1 MAAAAVATTEGL
13 VTAISY
19 DSEDDLESAPLFDFV
34 GSTGL
39 AVGRRR
45 AGRPPGCWAAFDAV
59 VNVTLDEYEGMG
71 GAGYLQ
77 VPVAEGKKDRRGLE
91 AGLPGAL
98 RFAAAHLAAG
108 RRVLVHCAQGR
119 DRSVAVAAALLAA
132 CFDERGDLDAARAT
146 ALAASPRERANA
158 ANSHGVVLEL
168 LGRRRA
174 ALDAYDA
181 ALAAAPGHA
190 KAAANRATLL
200 SEASS

>member
-1 MAAAAVATTEGL
+1 MAAL
-13 VTAISY
+13 
-19 DSEDDLESAPLFDFV
+19 
-34 GSTGL
+34 
-39 AVGRRR
+39 
-45 AGRPPGCWAAFDAV
+45 
-59 VNVTLDEYEGMG
+59 
-71 GAGYLQ
+71 
-77 VPVAEGKKDRRGLE
+77 
-91 AGLPGAL
+91 
-98 RFAAAHLAAG
+98 
-108 RRVLVHCAQGR
+108 
-119 DRSVAVAAALLAA
+119 
-132 CFDERGDLDAARAT
+132 DLDDGDAKAWSLLGNVRALQDRAADADGCLARAT

>member
-1 MAAAAVATTEGL
+1 MNLGVLRKRQGRLDDAAAAA
-13 VTAISY
+13 
-19 DSEDDLESAPLFDFV
+19 
-34 GSTGL
+34 
-39 AVGRRR
+39 R
-45 AGRPPGCWAAFDAV
+45 
-59 VNVTLDEYEGMG
+59 
-71 GAGYLQ
+71 
-77 VPVAEGKKDRRGLE
+77 
-91 AGLPGAL
+91 
-98 RFAAAHLAAG
+98 
-108 RRVLVHCAQGR
+108 
-119 DRSVAVAAALLAA
+119 AAL
-132 CFDERGDLDAARAT
+132 DLDDGDAKAWSLLGNVRALQDRAADADGCLARAT